1 MSFTVVW
8 KALAEEQLA
17 EIWLA
22 SEDRN
27 AVSRTARE
35 LEEQLRQRPLEV
47 GESRDGATRV
57 VMQPPLAVHFD
68 VFEDDRLVV
77 VLSVKGFTT
86 HWM

>member
-1 MSFTVVW
+1 MNYTVVW

-17 EIWLA
+17 ELWLA

-27 AVSRTARE
+27 AVSRTAME
-35 LEEQLRQRPLEV
+35 LEEQLRQRPFEV

-57 VMQPPLAVHFD
+57 AMLPPLAVHYD

-77 VLSVKGFTT
+77 VLSVRGFTT